1 MFTPGRA
8 RKPVARVRDSYDG
21 PEVHTPAPPPASL
34 MPPSVAPSP
43 WPSAS
48 VPPRANVVVRN
59 SDKGG
64 GADGNQP
71 VFVCDL
77 PQQLRSAQGDATLA
91 TQSDV
96 AGLQGGMDGKSGL
109 SWVLRGS
116 QLYVWNHL
124 RSSQSCVLNMPQ
136 LGVLSAEDT
145 WLVSLVPHRS
155 DEDLEAFKAFD
166 AVSVVM
172 CSSKSLSLVYW
183 PDAFRNGDK
192 SAVTSIHSED
202 TGMTLR
208 SSRKVSGRSGASST
222 STATS
227 IQASATGRLG
237 TCVAIISR
245 SDGELLR
252 CECSAESILRK
263 NIAREITVADE
274 GHSIFVADNNS
285 VRRVVWRSPP
295 DGTSREFLLLT
306 AQGIECWE
314 VELTA
319 RGDVSKSW
327 TYEISSDKDAMLDF
341 SGQKKA
347 WLLDVQVDDK
357 GEELTLLVASF
368 SKDSSTY
375 MQYAVH
381 YFSYGGG
388 EIKRKAPPQV
398 ILPKAQVEEEAF
410 LYSMRLRIGGQPAG
424 SVVIL
429 APDGTATVAYVD
441 KSGNVQL
448 YNFEIACGAG
458 KVLDASV
465 VPAED
470 AGAWLALT
478 EKAGVWAIPAKLV
491 LARRLEA
498 SERNPSHSRTGDH
511 EMIMEDR
518 SHHGSGEALALQR
531 SSSEAAVGSNLDHA
545 IVSRPSQDEE
555 AEAIV
560 GRLFQQFL
568 SSGQVN
574 EAFEK
579 LQRAGAFERDG
590 EKNVFART
598 SRALVDTFAK
608 HWASGGGSGSAI
620 IATVS
625 SQLADKQRRHLQ
637 YLNFLAASKC
647 HDELQNN
654 QRAALNEILEHGE
667 KLASMV
673 ALRELN
679 NTRAQPKSTSPTMF
693 SQYNAGDL
701 SGAIWDMIQLVGDK
715 ARRNNVVLMDR
726 DKVEVFYTRV
736 SELEEL
742 FICIQ
747 QHAAFLVQRD
757 QSVRVQIERVC
768 ELAKACSTI
777 LQVAIAYRDA
787 QQAWYPSPEGITPW
801 YCKQNVRSGLWKI
814 ATMLLELKVEGDM
827 SEPTLTAVVMR
838 QVEEM
843 TDFLLEGYA
852 GAITAKVER
861 EEEYRGLQMEYWTR
875 RDRLLTTLQQHAFQ
889 VAAQKA
895 GRGENAEQQRLSILQ
910 KLYTPLIALARRH
923 AAFPS
928 LLQMCID
935 LDDHKRLRTLMKE
948 SMGLKEGRFSR
959 FVFDQCYQQGQY
971 ARLLRFGEEF
981 GEEVAAYLEQHPL
994 LLWLHQLFLRRF
1006 TRAADTLHTLAF
1018 SQKSAPPNISHRR
1031 RLLHLAKLSAL
1042 AGGGVGVEEEVHR
1055 LEADVDIL
1063 GVQEVAT
1070 KLGVLGE
1077 DVVAPIQLVEA
1088 CLNSGSR
1095 ELTLCAFQ
1103 VFTSAGAKFCTGN
1116 RSLLEQAWLRAVDQD
1131 DWLGMKKMAEEEGW
1145 SDEHIMQVLQD
1156 SLLYQASR
1164 HCFGESHASSF
1175 AKDVSPE
1182 SVENVIAKHPSYP
1195 EAGQAMLTAFRYG
1208 FYMGSDLP
1216 EDEDEQLGGELM
1228 VEM

>member
-1 MFTPGRA
+1 M
-8 RKPVARVRDSYDG
+8 RDSFDG
-21 PEVHTPAPPPASL
+21 GDVAGTPASL
-34 MPPSVAPSP
+34 MPPSAAPLP
-43 WPSAS
+43 WPSS
-48 VPPRANVVVRN
+48 VPHHVARANIVVRN
-59 SDKGG
+59 SDNGG
-64 GADGNQP
+64 AADGNQP

-77 PQQLRSAQGDATLA
+77 PQQLRISQGDASLA
-91 TQSDV
+91 TQSEV
-96 AGLQGGMDGKSGL
+96 AGFQGGMDGKSGL

-124 RSSQSCVLNMPQ
+124 RSSQSCVLSMPQ
-136 LGVLSAEDT
+136 LGMLSAEET

-155 DEDLEAFKAFD
+155 DDDFEAYKAFD
-166 AVSVVM
+166 AVSVIM
-172 CSSKSLSLVYW
+172 CSSKSAALVYW

-192 SAVTSIHSED
+192 LATNSRKTED

-208 SSRKVSGRSGASST
+208 SSRRVSGRAGAPGT
-222 STATS
+222 SVVTS

-237 TCVAIISR
+237 ICVAIVSR

-252 CECSAESILRK
+252 CECSAEGILRK
-263 NIAREITVADE
+263 SIVRDATVAEE
-274 GHSIFVADNNS
+274 GQSVFMTDNNT
-285 VRRVVWRSPP
+285 VRRIVWRSPP
-295 DGTSREFLLLT
+295 QGTSRELLLLT
-306 AQGIECWE
+306 ARSIECWE
-314 VELTA
+314 VELTV
-319 RGDVSKSW
+319 RGNVSKSW
-327 TYEISSDKDAMLDF
+327 TYDISNDRDVMLDF
-341 SGQKKA
+341 SGQKQA
-347 WLLDVQVDDK
+347 WLLDLQVDDK
-357 GEELTLLVASF
+357 GEELILLVASF
-368 SKDSSTY
+368 SKGNSTY
-375 MQYAVH
+375 VQYAVH
-381 YFSYGGG
+381 YFSCYGGG
-388 EIKRKAPPQV
+388 EVKRKASPQV

-424 SVVIL
+424 SVVVL
-429 APDGTATVAYVD
+429 AADGTATVAYVGQ
-441 KSGNVQL
+441 SGNVQL

-470 AGAWLALT
+470 AGAWLVLT
-478 EKAGVWAIPAKLV
+478 EKAGVWAIPAKVV
-491 LARRLEA
+491 LAGRLEI
-498 SERNPSHSRTGDH
+498 SERNLSHPRTGEH
-511 EMIMEDR
+511 EIIMEDR
-518 SHHGSGEALALQR
+518 SHHGEALALQR
-531 SSSEAAVGSNLDHA
+531 SSSEAALGSNMDHA

-574 EAFEK
+574 DAFEK

-647 HDELQNN
+647 HEELQNN

-679 NTRAQPKSTSPTMF
+679 NTRAQPKSTSSTMF

-701 SGAIWDMIQLVGDK
+701 SGAVWDMIQLVGDK

-742 FICIQ
+742 FVCIQ

-757 QSVRVQIERVC
+757 QAVRVQIERAC

-801 YCKQNVRSGLWKI
+801 YCKQNVRSGLWKV

-827 SEPTLTAVVMR
+827 SEPTLTAEVMR

-875 RDRLLTTLQQHAFQ
+875 RDRLLTALQQHAFQ

-910 KLYTPLIALARRH
+910 TLYTPLIALARRH

-994 LLWLHQLFLRRF
+994 LLWLHQLYLRRF
-1006 TRAADTLHTLAF
+1006 TKAADTLHTLAF

-1031 RLLHLAKLSAL
+1031 KLLHLAKLSAL
-1042 AGGGVGVEEEVHR
+1042 AGGAAGVEEEVHR

-1077 DVVAPIQLVEA
+1077 DVVAPVQLVEA

-1103 VFTSAGAKFCTGN
+1103 VFTSAGPMFCSGN
-1116 RSLLEQAWLRAVDQD
+1116 RSLLEEAWLRAVDQD
-1131 DWLGMKKMAEEEGW
+1131 DWLGLKKMAEEEGW

-1164 HCFGESHASSF
+1164 QCFGESHASSF
-1175 AKDVSPE
+1175 SRDVSPE
-1182 SVENVIAKHPSYP
+1182 SVEKVIAKHPSYP

-1208 FYMGSDLP
+1208 FYLGSDLP
-1216 EDEDEQLGGELM
+1216 EEDDEQGEGELM